1 MVIGVETGKWP
12 YMAIVREIFGFK
24 DEVKSKNYMDKQIN
38 PLIALNIQ
46 PENKNSSKS
55 ASHWCLC
62 QCQEVS
68 E

>member
-12 YMAIVREIFGFK
+12 YIAIVREIFGFK

-46 PENKNSSKS
+46 PENKY
-55 ASHWCLC
+55 
-62 QCQEVS
+62 
-68 E
+68 